1 VIEPGDEDALVDAD
15 VVDAEGTRLGSVSEV
30 YRDDVS
36 QRPEWVAVDLGSIR
50 RFVPLRDAD
59 LVEGA
64 VRIPYDRELVAAAP
78 EFDPD
83 AGQLRAQDNA
93 LLYDHYGLAHPLPFT
108 GADDPSEEAAVN
120 EGPLAPQ
127 AVRAYHTEDR
137 PEDDLE
143 EDDEPYA
150 PAREGHLPS
159 PDALR
164 PGETSYGETARGE
177 IQEIVDIEMSGEQL
191 TAEQRAVRAHGE
203 EHVVDME
210 AHPERR
216 GENEPTTVAGGTP
229 VPDAAASLGTRS
241 EPLRPHSVAEGDE
254 SETAESDPVPSD
266 PVASENVASEA
277 VAAERHPVPHEQGGI
292 PAAGTGADGSRLGNA
307 STQSSAGTA
316 SLQDRFDDDAPAGE
330 QFIVTDAG
338 EHLRLPDKGG
348 PA

>member
-1 VIEPGDEDALVDAD
+1 VIEPGDEAALVDAD

-36 QRPEWVAVDLGSIR
+36 QRPEWVSVDLGAIR
-50 RFVPLRDAD
+50 RFVPLREAE

-64 VRIPYDRELVAAAP
+64 VRVPYDRELVAAAP

-83 AGQLRAQDNA
+83 AGQLREQDNA

-137 PEDDLE
+137 PEDDLD

-210 AHPERR
+210 AHPER
-216 GENEPTTVAGGTP
+216 GAETESATVAGGAP
-229 VPDAAASLGTRS
+229 VPDAGDSVDSRS
-241 EPLRPHSVAEGDE
+241 EPLRPHSVAEGDDSGPAGSE
-254 SETAESDPVPSD
+254 SVG
-266 PVASENVASEA
+266 SEA
-277 VAAERHPVPHEQGGI
+277 VAAENVAAERHPVPHEQGGI

-338 EHLRLPDKGG
+338 EHLPLPDKGG